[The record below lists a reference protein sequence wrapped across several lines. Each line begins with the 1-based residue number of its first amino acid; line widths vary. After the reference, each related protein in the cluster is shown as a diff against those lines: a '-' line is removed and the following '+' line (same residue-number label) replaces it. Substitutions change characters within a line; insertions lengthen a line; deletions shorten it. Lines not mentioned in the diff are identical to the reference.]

1 MRHDLLW
8 LSVSNRSQRGS
19 PRSLRRARKHFV
31 FDGTWRFFCFVFSK
45 VRFLRFVNINI
56 VHTLTCVVL
65 VSFSFFSSV
74 IIKLCARKI
83 KVPFIF
89 GFSIKL
95 ISFKLKQKKKSF
107 SLPYELHSKKC
118 FAPFDGVAPTIS
130 AGDRTAVFLLSQLWL
145 SAVYIVS
152 VKSFHTRINYW
163 KRKIKLLKIGFKY
176 LYVQLSWGGGVLDFS
191 LYRWGEGGQT
201 QGCWRIAARRLR
213 AYFSFSG
220 EIFLL
225 ASCLYKEE
233 WLKILFFYKR
243 HIRFVRM
250 SANYKLVCTHTLC
263 VFFFCIQ

>member
-1 MRHDLLW
+1 MFFGFRLPRFKATNLSIGGAILIYFGSICMCGKRGYWRRTKMRHDLLW

-19 PRSLRRARKHFV
+19 RRSLRRARKHFV
-31 FDGTWRFFCFVFSK
+31 FDGTWRFFFVVVSFSK

-65 VSFSFFSSV
+65 VFFSFFSLV

-95 ISFKLKQKKKSF
+95 ISFKLKQKKVVF
-107 SLPYELHSKKC
+107 FALWIALKKC
-118 FAPFDGVAPTIS
+118 FAPFGGVAPTIS

-163 KRKIKLLKIGFKY
+163 KRKIKLLKKNAKNWI
-176 LYVQLSWGGGVLDFS
+176 
-191 LYRWGEGGQT
+191 
-201 QGCWRIAARRLR
+201 
-213 AYFSFSG
+213 
-220 EIFLL
+220 
-225 ASCLYKEE
+225 
-233 WLKILFFYKR
+233 
-243 HIRFVRM
+243 
-250 SANYKLVCTHTLC
+250 
-263 VFFFCIQ
+263 